1 MNRYQY
7 YTSKELKPK
16 GWLFDQLRIQAD
28 GLHGSL
34 DKVWPDIRDSKWI
47 GGGQDTNTPGGIWG
61 ERVPYWLDGFIPL
74 AHLLDDGDMISR
86 ANRYIETLLSRQKPD
101 GWICPC
107 EDDERAEFDPWIIWL
122 LGKVLKSY
130 IDCTEDERAFT
141 ALYRML
147 RNYYDHMKSG
157 EYTLHSWGKF
167 RWFDA
172 LIPIHFLFDRT
183 GEDWLVDFTRM
194 LRDQGSDY
202 TEFTEKWKTPLNLWQ
217 WETHIVNMSMMLKQ
231 EAVVFDLLGE
241 DYTDVAQKLLDILET
256 YNGTAIGLITGDE
269 CLAGISPVHGTE
281 LCAVV
286 EQLFSY
292 ETLFSH
298 TGDFKWLDRMEP
310 IAFNALPAQFDE
322 RMTTHQ
328 YLQLANQI
336 ACKRFFGYPP
346 FRTNPD
352 GAHLFAFDRM
362 WGCCTS
368 NFGQGWPKFAL
379 SAFAYD
385 KDSILSLFAA
395 PCELDCD
402 RAEIRVITNY
412 PFEHSVR
419 YEVEAKEA
427 FTFRIRVPG
436 FVEGLS
442 VDGKEIA
449 KTAELSYPLVK
460 GETRVIEVT
469 YRFTPQFVSRPLDL
483 TAVRF
488 GPLFFSLPIAYDTVR
503 RECEDPYFE
512 TELHP
517 KSDWNLAFSSD
528 ELKAEFCGV
537 SKIPFSGS
545 HPPIRLHTKAV
556 PIDWGCLDGYDS
568 VCAKVPDS
576 RTPSGEERDV
586 TLIPYGAAKL
596 RMTEL
601 PKIK

>member
-1 MNRYQY
+1 MKHYHY
-7 YTSKELKPK
+7 YTSREFKPK
-16 GWLFDQLRIQAD
+16 GWLATQLRIQAD
-28 GLHGSL
+28 GLHGNL
-34 DKVWPDIRDSKWI
+34 DKVHPDIRDSKWI

-74 AHLLDDGDMISR
+74 SYLLDDADMIAR
-86 ANRYIETLLSRQKPD
+86 AKGYIHTLISRQKPD

-107 EDDERAEFDPWIIWL
+107 EDHERAGFDPWNIFLI
-122 LGKVLKSY
+122 GKVLKSY
-130 IDCTEDERAFT
+130 LDCAEDETAFS
-141 ALYRML
+141 ALYRIFK
-147 RNYYDHMKSG
+147 NYYDHLKNQDF
-157 EYTLHSWGKF
+157 TVHSWGKY

-172 LIPIHFLFDRT
+172 LIPIHFLHERT
-183 GEDWLVDFTRM
+183 GEPWLTDLARM
-194 LRDQGSDY
+194 LRDQGADY
-202 TEFTEKWKTPLNLWQ
+202 TKLTEKWKTPLNLWQ
-217 WETHIVNMSMMLKQ
+217 WETHIVNMAMMLKQ

-241 DYTDVAQKLLDILET
+241 EYTDVAQKLLDILET

-269 CLAGISPVHGTE
+269 CLAGISPIHGTE

-292 ETLFSH
+292 ETLFAH
-298 TGDFKWLDRMEP
+298 TGDFKWLDRIET

-352 GAHLFAFDRM
+352 GAHLFAFDRI

-385 KDSILSLFAA
+385 EDSILSLFAL
-395 PCELDCD
+395 PCELNAE
-402 RAEIRVITNY
+402 RAHIRVTTNY
-412 PFEHSVR
+412 PFEHTVR

-427 FTFRIRVPG
+427 FTFRIRIPG
-436 FVEGLS
+436 FVEGFS
-442 VDGKEIA
+442 VDGKE
-449 KTAELSYPLVK
+449 TAPTKELSYPLTK
-460 GETRVIEVT
+460 GETRVIEVV
-469 YRFTPQFVSRPLDL
+469 YHFTPQFVPRPLGL

-488 GPLFFSLPIAYDTVR
+488 GPLFFSLPIEYDTVR
-503 RECEDPYFE
+503 RECEAPYFE

-517 KSDWNLAFSSD
+517 KSDWNFALASD
-528 ELKAEFCGV
+528 TLQAEFCGV
-537 SKIPFSGS
+537 GEVPFSGTN
-545 HPPIRLHTKAV
+545 PPIRLHTKAF
-556 PIDWGCLDGYDS
+556 PIDWGYADGYDS
-568 VCAKVPDS
+568 VCAKVPNS
-576 RTPSGEERDV
+576 RIPLGEARDI
-586 TLIPYGAAKL
+586 TLIPYGCAKL

-601 PKIK
+601 PKV